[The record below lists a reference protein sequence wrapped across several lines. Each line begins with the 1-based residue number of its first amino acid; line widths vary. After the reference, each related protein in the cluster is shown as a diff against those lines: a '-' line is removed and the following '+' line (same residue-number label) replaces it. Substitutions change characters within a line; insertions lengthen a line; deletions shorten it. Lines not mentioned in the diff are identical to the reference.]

1 MKEINNMRKT
11 KIVATLGPATNE
23 VPIIKELI
31 KAGLNAA
38 RFNFSHGSYEEHGQR
53 MDNFIKAREEMGAP
67 LPMVL
72 DTKGP
77 EIRTGQ
83 FENGFIMIEA
93 GDKFTLTTDD
103 ITGTQEKVSITYK
116 DLPKD
121 LVKGSTVLIDDGL
134 IELKVDEIVGN
145 DIHCTAMNGGKIG
158 SKKGVNVPDVHINLP
173 ALTEKDINDI
183 KFGITK
189 GVDYIAASFIRSASD
204 VLEIKKVLEENGGS
218 DIKIISK
225 IESRDGVN
233 NIDQILEVT
242 DAIMVARGDLGV
254 EIPFEEVPIIQKRL
268 IKKCREKSKTVITAT
283 QMLDSMQSNPR
294 PTRAEVSDVANA
306 VYDRTDAI
314 MLSGESAQGKYPVES
329 VKAMDKIAREVES
342 SFDYIKKFDEN
353 RTVLLPNI
361 ASAVSHS
368 ACTTAHDLGANL
380 IAVVSMS
387 GRAVNMV
394 AKYRP
399 ACTILACTPNERT
412 LRQLSLVWGAIP
424 MSVTYREENFH
435 QLFEDVCEESNRIG
449 LTQVGDIVVFTGG
462 TPLGSKGAT
471 NTLKV
476 GVVGRKV
483 IEANS
488 RNTAAKDVTART
500 LIINTKDELELKFQ
514 KNMVLV
520 TADNDEALVPY
531 VKQSAALI
539 LGSGKNDS
547 FKALIDAAKDAD
559 IPVLV
564 SDKNVEETIPD
575 NLLVKVDSG
584 KGIVYNCNN

>member
-1 MKEINNMRKT
+1 MRKT

-23 VPIIKELI
+23 VDIIKKLI
-31 KAGLNAA
+31 DAGLNAA
-38 RFNFSHGSYEEHGQR
+38 RFNFSHGSHEEHGQR
-53 MDNFIKAREEMGAP
+53 MDNFIKAREEMGAHI
-67 LPMVL
+67 PMML

-77 EIRTGQ
+77 EIRTGV
-83 FENGFIMIEA
+83 FATGKITVTA
-93 GDKFTLTTDD
+93 GQKFTITTDD
-103 ITGTQEKVSITYK
+103 IEGDETKVSVSYK
-116 DLPKD
+116 ELAND
-121 LVKGSTVLIDDGL
+121 VTIGSTILIDDGL
-134 IELKVDEIVGN
+134 IELKVDEINGSN
-145 DIHCTAMNGGKIG
+145 ILCTVMNGGEIG
-158 SKKGVNVPDVHINLP
+158 SRKGVNVPNVHVNLP
-173 ALTEKDINDI
+173 ALTQKDIDDI

-189 GVDYIAASFIRSASD
+189 GIDYIAASFIRSAAD
-204 VLEIKKVLEENGGS
+204 VLEIRKVLEENGGS

-225 IESRDGVN
+225 IESRDGVD
-233 NIDQILEVT
+233 NINEILEVT
-242 DAIMVARGDLGV
+242 DGIMVARGDLGV
-254 EIPFEEVPIIQKRL
+254 EIPFEEVPIIQKML

-283 QMLDSMQSNPR
+283 QMLDSMTKNPR

-306 VYDRTDAI
+306 IYDRTDAV

-329 VKAMDKIAREVES
+329 IQAMDKIAREVEG

-353 RTVLLPNI
+353 RTVLLPSI

-368 ACTTAHDLGANL
+368 ACTTAHDLGAKL

-387 GRAVNMV
+387 GRAVRMV

-399 ACTILACTPNERT
+399 ACPILACTPNERT

-424 MSVTYREENFH
+424 MSVTYREDNFH
-435 QLFEDVCEESNRIG
+435 QLFEDVCEASNRIG

-476 GVVGRKV
+476 GVVGHKV
-483 IEANS
+483 IEASS
-488 RNTAAKDVTART
+488 RNTAAMDITART
-500 LIINTKDELELKFQ
+500 MIISTKDNLDLKFV
-514 KNMVLV
+514 KGMVMV
-520 TADNDEALVPY
+520 TADNSAELVPY

-539 LGSGKNDS
+539 AGSAKNDDFS
-547 FKALIDAAKDAD
+547 ALIEAAKSAD
-559 IPVLV
+559 IPVII
-564 SDKNVEETIPD
+564 SDQNVEEVIPD

>member
-1 MKEINNMRKT
+1 
-11 KIVATLGPATNE
+11 
-23 VPIIKELI
+23 
-31 KAGLNAA
+31 
-38 RFNFSHGSYEEHGQR
+38 
-53 MDNFIKAREEMGAP
+53 
-67 LPMVL
+67 
-72 DTKGP
+72 
-77 EIRTGQ
+77 
-83 FENGFIMIEA
+83 
-93 GDKFTLTTDD
+93 
-103 ITGTQEKVSITYK
+103 
-116 DLPKD
+116 
-121 LVKGSTVLIDDGL
+121 
-134 IELKVDEIVGN
+134 
-145 DIHCTAMNGGKIG
+145 
-158 SKKGVNVPDVHINLP
+158 
-173 ALTEKDINDI
+173 
-183 KFGITK
+183 
-189 GVDYIAASFIRSASD
+189 
-204 VLEIKKVLEENGGS
+204 
-218 DIKIISK
+218 
-225 IESRDGVN
+225 
-233 NIDQILEVT
+233 
-242 DAIMVARGDLGV
+242 
-254 EIPFEEVPIIQKRL
+254 
-268 IKKCREKSKTVITAT
+268 
-283 QMLDSMQSNPR
+283 
-294 PTRAEVSDVANA
+294 
-306 VYDRTDAI
+306 
-314 MLSGESAQGKYPVES
+314 
-329 VKAMDKIAREVES
+329 
-342 SFDYIKKFDEN
+342 
-353 RTVLLPNI
+353 
-361 ASAVSHS
+361 
-368 ACTTAHDLGANL
+368 
-380 IAVVSMS
+380 
-387 GRAVNMV
+387 MV

-488 RNTAAKDVTART
+488 RNTATKDVTART

-514 KNMVLV
+514 KDMVLV

-547 FKALIDAAKDAD
+547 FKALIDAAKNAD

>member
-1 MKEINNMRKT
+1 MRKT

-23 VPIIKELI
+23 VPIIKQLI
-31 KAGLNAA
+31 EAGLNAA
-38 RFNFSHGSYEEHGQR
+38 RFNFSHGSHEEHGQR
-53 MDNFIKAREEMGAP
+53 MDNFIRAREEMGAHI
-67 LPMVL
+67 PMVL

-77 EIRTGQ
+77 EIRTGD
-83 FENGFIMIEA
+83 FASGSVNVAA
-93 GDKFTLTTDD
+93 GQKFTVTTDD
-103 ITGTQEKVSITYK
+103 ITGDETKVSVTYK
-116 DLPKD
+116 GLVADLNI
-121 LVKGSTVLIDDGL
+121 GSTILIDDGL
-134 IELKVDEIVGN
+134 IELKVDEINGN
-145 DIHCTAMNGGKIG
+145 DIICTVMNGGEIG

-173 ALTEKDINDI
+173 ALTQKDIDDI
-183 KFGITK
+183 KFGIKK

-204 VLEIKKVLEENGGS
+204 VLEIRKVLEENGGG
-218 DIKIISK
+218 DVKIISK
-225 IESRDGVN
+225 IENRDGVE

-254 EIPFEEVPIIQKRL
+254 EIPFEEVPIIQKML
-268 IKKCREKSKTVITAT
+268 IKKCRERSKTVITAT
-283 QMLDSMQSNPR
+283 QMLESMTKNPR

-306 VYDRTDAI
+306 IYDRTDAV
-314 MLSGESAQGKYPVES
+314 MLSGESAKGNYPVE
-329 VKAMDKIAREVES
+329 AIQTMDKIAREVES

-353 RTVLLPNI
+353 RTVLLSNI

-368 ACTTAHDLGANL
+368 ACTTAHDLGAKL

-387 GRAVNMV
+387 GRAVRMV

-399 ACTILACTPNERT
+399 ACPILACTPNART

-424 MSVTYREENFH
+424 MPVTYREDNFH
-435 QLFEDVCEESNRIG
+435 QLFEDVCEQSHRAD

-462 TPLGSKGAT
+462 TPLGSMGAT

-476 GVVGRKV
+476 GVVGTKV

-488 RNTAAKDVTART
+488 RNTAAPDITART
-500 LIINTKDELELKFQ
+500 LIINSKDNLDLKF
-514 KNMVLV
+514 KKGMVMV
-520 TADNDEALVPY
+520 TADNSDKLIPY

-539 LGSGKNDS
+539 AGNAKNDD
-547 FKALIDAAKDAD
+547 FKQLINAAKSAD
-559 IPVLV
+559 IPVIIA
-564 SDKNVEETIPD
+564 DKNVEEIIPD